1 MNGKER
7 SRRYW
12 AVGIFATLGVGLIF
26 WGSPQLAVSGTALS
40 GLNSRVVALQA
51 LTPTPLTNPTA
62 TPASQGGHG
71 QNIFDVYCM
80 PCHGDVGQGLTDE
93 FRFREYPPEDT
104 NCWKSGCHGPRPYD
118 NGFTLPITVPVLIG
132 PGALQRFPTA
142 QNMYAFMRASM
153 PFNAPGS
160 LSDEQYLELTA
171 FLLEQNQFTP
181 QGARLDATS
190 LQNIVLQPIPAPTP
204 VAASPVAA
212 ATSSSS
218 FLLPGIIVFLGLAM
232 ILYLVTRSR
241 SAKSHR
247 SD

>member
-1 MNGKER
+1 MTAATANPR
-7 SRRYW
+7 
-12 AVGIFATLGVGLIF
+12 AVA
-26 WGSPQLAVSGTALS
+26 PQAA
-40 GLNSRVVALQA
+40 A
-51 LTPTPLTNPTA
+51 PTPRTNPTA

-71 QNIFDVYCM
+71 QNIFHVHCM

-160 LSDEQYLELTA
+160 LSDEEYLKLTA
-171 FLLEQNQFTP
+171 FLLEQNQVTP
-181 QGARLDATS
+181 LGTRLDSAG
-190 LQNIVLQPIPAPTP
+190 LEEIKLQP
-204 VAASPVAA
+204 ASPPTLAPLATAIPSAA
-212 ATSSSS
+212 APNDGSS
-218 FLLPGIIVFLGLAM
+218 FLLPGALMLAGLAV
-232 ILYLVTRSR
+232 IGYLLLRSR
-241 SAKSHR
+241 SGRAPH
-247 SD
+247 